1 MEHVEEM
8 TGPEGARFFTKHWT
22 PAPTTPVRAAVLFVH
37 GQRVERY
44 DHVFPKYAE
53 NGIAVFGFDQRGKSR
68 FGKTAT
74 YTPKHSQGVTSWP
87 QQFADIDFFLSHVL
101 QLYPNVPVY
110 LYGHSMGGALVLAYC
125 TRTPA
130 YPNVN
135 RLAGVI
141 SSSPLL
147 RQAKGVRASGI
158 IVKAGSWIGKLS
170 PTLTLKAAVKPEHTC
185 RDPVVQK
192 EYANDP
198 LCKQVGTF
206 RGVGDMLLGS
216 RGGGQQVVDKDYVH
230 FPHSLPLLVV
240 HGEGDLVTDADSSRE
255 FVDKVT
261 KEGVKDATYK
271 GFPGFFHE
279 MHNEPGEDKWTE
291 VNYLLGWLDSHISTD
306 TTASATAT
314 RTQGPTPT
322 ATAAA
327 PAAASAATTAHSSAI
342 TPTPTTTTTTAVAAS
357 PERDSKL

>member
-1 MEHVEEM
+1 MEHVEDIV
-8 TGPEGARFFTKHWT
+8 GPEKARFFTKHWT
-22 PAPTTPVRAAVLFVH
+22 PAQGTPVKAAVLFVH
-37 GQRVERY
+37 GFIERVERY

-53 NGIAVFGFDQRGKSR
+53 QGIAVFGFDQRG

-87 QQFADIDFFLSHVL
+87 QQFADIDFFLSHVVK
-101 QLYPNVPVY
+101 LYPNVPVF

-125 TRTPA
+125 TRAAT

-158 IVKAGSWIGKLS
+158 IVKAGSLIGKMS
-170 PTLTLKAAVKPEHTC
+170 PTMTLKATVKPEHVC
-185 RDPVVQK
+185 RDPIVQK
-192 EYANDP
+192 EYADDP

-206 RGVGDMLLGS
+206 RGVGDMLLG
-216 RGGGQQVVDKDYVH
+216 GQQVVDKDYVH
-230 FPHSLPLLVV
+230 FPHSLPVVIV

-255 FVDKVT
+255 FAEKLT

-291 VNYLLGWLDSHISTD
+291 INYLLGWLNSHIPSGTTSTSSAAAGA
-306 TTASATAT
+306 TPTASAAAPLPATASATAVPSET
-314 RTQGPTPT
+314 L
-322 ATAAA
+322 AT
-327 PAAASAATTAHSSAI
+327 
-342 TPTPTTTTTTAVAAS
+342 S
-357 PERDSKL
+357 PGRGSKL

>member
-1 MEHVEEM
+1 MEHCEDIV
-8 TGPEGARFFTKHWT
+8 GPESARFFTKHWT
-22 PAPTTPVRAAVLFVH
+22 PTAPTPVRAAVLFVH
-37 GQRVERY
+37 GFIERVERY
-44 DHVFPKYAE
+44 DHVFPKYAQQ
-53 NGIAVFGFDQRGKSR
+53 GIAVFAFDQRG

-101 QLYPNVPVY
+101 KLYPVVPVF

-130 YPNVN
+130 YSNVN

-185 RDPVVQK
+185 RDPAVQK

-206 RGVGDMLLGS
+206 RGVGDMLLG
-216 RGGGQQVVDKDYVH
+216 GQQVVDRDYVH
-230 FPHSLPLLVV
+230 FPHALPLLV
-240 HGEGDLVTDADSSRE
+240 VTDADSSRE

-261 KEGVKDATYK
+261 KERVQDATYK

-291 VNYLLGWLDSHISTD
+291 VNYLLDWLNSHIPT
-306 TTASATAT
+306 TVTASSALTAT
-314 RTQGPTPT
+314 GLTPTPT
-322 ATAAA
+322 ATAT
-327 PAAASAATTAHSSAI
+327 TTAEAPLPA
-342 TPTPTTTTTTAVAAS
+342 TATTTTTTVTSAAQ
-357 PERDSKL
+357 PEERDSKL